1 MPYYAQLNSDN
12 QCVGVSETSG
22 DINAPHMILIDS
34 LDTSLL
40 GRVYST
46 TSKQWLGGV
55 QAQTAARHISV
66 GALYDRFGPAKWG
79 ILADTSP
86 LVQAVIKDASVRSYI
101 DLDNPDLPAGLAII
115 QAAGHTIDAESIVNA
130 PIGPG
135 ERP

>member
-1 MPYYAQLNSDN
+1 MPCYAQLNSGN

-22 DINAPHMILIDS
+22 EINAPHMIPIDS
-34 LDTSLL
+34 LDSSLL
-40 GRVYST
+40 GRVYDRAAQHWGSAP
-46 TSKQWLGGV
+46 V
-55 QAQTAARHISV
+55 QSAPRHISV
-66 GALYDRFGPAKWG
+66 GSLYDRFGPAKWG

-101 DLDNPDLPAGLAII
+101 DLDNPDLPAGLAIL
-115 QAAGHTIDAESIVNA
+115 QAAGHTIDADSIVNA